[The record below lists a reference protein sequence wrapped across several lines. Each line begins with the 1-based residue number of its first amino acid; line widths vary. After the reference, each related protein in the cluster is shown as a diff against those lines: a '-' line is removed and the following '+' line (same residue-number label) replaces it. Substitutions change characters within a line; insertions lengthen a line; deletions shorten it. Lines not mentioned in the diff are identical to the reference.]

1 MAGFGSAAFFLSTVC
16 IPSCGSVYAV
26 ALFSWI
32 SSCSSVGCENIRQE
46 TSAAGSLRSLV
57 HLAAQ
62 PLHVPPSCV
71 SALRS
76 SVDRVRCEQVDA
88 TRREHG
94 YYPASSLRVA
104 LLRLNTPDST
114 SSGPLCFEQGCNYAA
129 RGMSICLWLA
139 LSPPFPSPAALS
151 RLVRLLFWHR
161 EPRGSGAFGLL
172 RPSPPER
179 RAHLGR
185 TSWCRGRLRLRIEPA
200 QADPTAPPAS
210 QRAARASWPA
220 GAGWK

>member
-1 MAGFGSAAFFLSTVC
+1 MDVQLLLVFPAKT
-16 IPSCGSVYAV
+16 
-26 ALFSWI
+26 
-32 SSCSSVGCENIRQE
+32 
-46 TSAAGSLRSLV
+46 AGSKRALLAVVGAKLTLLKALHGYCPSWVCRQLLLRGSR
-57 HLAAQ
+57 
-62 PLHVPPSCV
+62 C
-71 SALRS
+71 
-76 SVDRVRCEQVDA
+76 CEQTMPRV
-88 TRREHG
+88 
-94 YYPASSLRVA
+94 ASTDTTAAPSLRA
-104 LLRLNTPDST
+104 APLRRNKPDST
-114 SSGPLCFEQGCNYAA
+114 SGGPLCFQQGCMHAA
-129 RGMSICLWLA
+129 RGMSICRWPA
-139 LSPPFPSPAALS
+139 LSHPFPSPAAPS

-161 EPRGSGAFGLL
+161 KPRGSGAFGLL

>member
-1 MAGFGSAAFFLSTVC
+1 MPSSTPLPCVDIFSTKFRSRTARSPNSCRCDRRVARCEHTSLLKSKEHIPFDICAVTGFGSAAFFLWTVR

-46 TSAAGSLRSLV
+46 TSAAGSLRSSV

-62 PLHVPPSCV
+62 PPHVPPSCV

-114 SSGPLCFEQGCNYAA
+114 SSGPLC
-129 RGMSICLWLA
+129 
-139 LSPPFPSPAALS
+139 
-151 RLVRLLFWHR
+151 
-161 EPRGSGAFGLL
+161 
-172 RPSPPER
+172 
-179 RAHLGR
+179 
-185 TSWCRGRLRLRIEPA
+185 
-200 QADPTAPPAS
+200 
-210 QRAARASWPA
+210 
-220 GAGWK
+220 

>member
-1 MAGFGSAAFFLSTVC
+1 MAGFGSAAFFLWTVR

-46 TSAAGSLRSLV
+46 TSAAGSLHSSV

-114 SSGPLCFEQGCNYAA
+114 SSGPLCFEQGCMHAA
-129 RGMSICLWLA
+129 RGMSICRWRA
-139 LSPPFPSPAALS
+139 LEAF
-151 RLVRLLFWHR
+151 
-161 EPRGSGAFGLL
+161 FGLL
-172 RPSPPER
+172 RPPGVLAYMHTGSIT
-179 RAHLGR
+179 R
-185 TSWCRGRLRLRIEPA
+185 TGSCPLTG
-200 QADPTAPPAS
+200 QAPLEAYT
-210 QRAARASWPA
+210 R
-220 GAGWK
+220 